1 MKKLI
6 ALLLAALM
14 AVTGTLA
21 LAEAALTPPMTIA
34 NAITFDHDAC
44 KKIMTDMGL
53 DAEQIEVVESVLAL
67 IEASGQRLIVAEEGF
82 EYTMILGGN
91 TVATVA
97 GDFTPEGVSIGS
109 NLFPHYILTVS
120 NATID
125 DVKARFAAEAQAEA
139 VSETVGLLPEL
150 IGLYW
155 AYNSELTNLVK
166 SAIVIGEAEK
176 GEYAI
181 DGDTYNAML
190 PVSIDTRAI
199 ADGVVELT
207 DKLIHSE
214 PVVKLQA
221 VLKSVD
227 IDIPLE
233 TPAIEDVPAINAKA
247 YACQDE
253 SGNVNG
259 PVYVEVGVA
268 GTEGASPLIQ
278 AQVRVDGENIRL
290 KFGVPG
296 IASDVQYEQFRS
308 DAGGFARMDVNVGQV
323 YAGLALEATL
333 GDESHLSFNVYYP
346 DQSIPL
352 VKDDIAVTAGGQRS
366 YPVEGKNKTVLSVE
380 GLMAGEEESAWLY
393 LLGDVIRYTAVE
405 IISLSSQRQPAIENL
420 IGQLQG
426 Q

>member
-14 AVTGTLA
+14 AMTGTLA
-21 LAEAALTPPMTIA
+21 CAEAVPTPPMTIA

-53 DAEQIEVVESVLAL
+53 DAEQIEVVEGMMAL
-67 IEASGQRLIVAEEGF
+67 IEASGQRLIVAEDGF
-82 EYTMILGGN
+82 EYTVILGGN
-91 TVATVA
+91 TVATLA
-97 GDFTPEGVSIGS
+97 GDLTPEGVSIGS
-109 NLFPHYILTVS
+109 NLFPHYVLTVS

-125 DVKARFAAEAQAEA
+125 DVKARFTAEAQAEA
-139 VSETVGLLPEL
+139 VTESVGLMSEF
-150 IGLYW
+150 ISLYW
-155 AYNSELTNLVK
+155 VYNSELMNLVK
-166 SAIVIGEAEK
+166 SAVVVGGPEK

-190 PVSIDTRAI
+190 PVSVDTRGI
-199 ADGVVELT
+199 ADGVADLA
-207 DKLIHSE
+207 DRLIHSE

-221 VLKSVD
+221 LLKSID

-233 TPAIEDVPAINAKA
+233 TPVIGDVPAIQAKA

-278 AQVRVDGENIRL
+278 AQVRVDGKNVRL
-290 KFGVPG
+290 KFEVPG
-296 IASDVQYEQFRS
+296 IASDVQYEQFQS
-308 DAGGFARMDVNVGQV
+308 DAGGFARLDVNVGEV

-333 GDESHLSFNVYYP
+333 GDDSHLSFNVYYP
-346 DQSIPL
+346 DQSKPL
-352 VKDDIAVTAGGQRS
+352 VKDDIAVTAGGQRM

-380 GLMAGEEESAWLY
+380 GLMAGEEQGAWLY
-393 LLGDVIRYTAVE
+393 LLADVARYSVVE
-405 IISLSSQRQPAIENL
+405 ILSISNQSQPAIENL
-420 IGQLQG
+420 IGQLWG
-426 Q
+426 